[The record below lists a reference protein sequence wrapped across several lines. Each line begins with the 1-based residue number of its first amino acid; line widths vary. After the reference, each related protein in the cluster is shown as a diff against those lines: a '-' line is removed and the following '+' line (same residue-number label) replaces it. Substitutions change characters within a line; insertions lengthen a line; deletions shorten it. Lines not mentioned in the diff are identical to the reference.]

1 MELEAL
7 LGAEFTSLGNAV
19 ADWRQMRNKLETL
32 AADARSQLRG
42 RAEKADWAGVNSEV
56 TRSFIRKT
64 VGEIE
69 DAHTQAE
76 SIYSI
81 LKDTCAELAHYRDS
95 LEFKVAEADWCH
107 IRVKATGGGSFEV
120 SAKDGAQVP
129 QPTLDRFRDDVAAL
143 LKRATESDSS
153 AKEALCAL
161 VDQSKYGFSD
171 ARYRDRDEAAKALDD
186 AERAAALA
194 EDPAKAAELNRLLK
208 RHRGDSLFA
217 ERFATELGPEG
228 TLAYW
233 LAVNDPGRLQPADLG
248 ELQKNLSTTLALAT
262 HSDSAA
268 MDRWERALIAA
279 GPGAVG
285 KEPGGPVGFQVMS
298 NLMRYGDYDDSF
310 LTEYGAQLVAED
322 RRRSD
327 GGEDPGWD
335 TDGSYGLNP
344 NGPDGGLD
352 PMTGY
357 LKGLARNPEAATDF
371 LTEGPSGK
379 TNFHYLFN
387 DRVWPKEYDVGGE
400 ELPTGKNHLAQAIAA
415 GATGTPVGEPIPR
428 DLPPH
433 NERQVKLFE
442 DVVHT
447 IAKDGGK
454 LTDNGYMSDSLGKMT
469 AHYLPDINRA
479 ISDDTYGDTP
489 KLYPLTGAQASPS
502 HLDITRFLVSLGQN
516 PEGYATVELGQKQY
530 AANLMD
536 YHLNPDLPEGERYIE
551 TSESPESAIRR
562 IAEQSGEV
570 AATLAIGRQEAV
582 LGPAN
587 QKDEDFIQSMAQGKN
602 LASGAIGVGIGV
614 GTSFVASPLAAA
626 VSAEA
631 ASTASSMVLEE
642 VFQANEAKNQEG
654 SAYAAGEKWQDSRNT
669 NIALHQK
676 AAFLAAKAQDS
687 PYRGDVAD
695 WAQEGTNKGF
705 SNAGTNAE
713 KMAGD
718 LETDI

>member
-19 ADWRQMRNKLETL
+19 SDWRQMRNNLETL

-129 QPTLDRFRDDVAAL
+129 QPTLDRFRDDIAAL
-143 LKRATESDSS
+143 LKKATESDSS
-153 AKEALCAL
+153 AKVALCAL

-208 RHRGDSLFA
+208 SHRGDSLFA

-536 YHLNPDLPEGERYIE
+536 YHLDPGLPADKRLIQ
-551 TSESPESAIRR
+551 TSESPEQAIRR
-562 IAEQSGEV
+562 IAEQSGEISGTM
-570 AATLAIGRQEAV
+570 AAGRQEAV
-582 LGPAN
+582 LGSAHER
-587 QKDEDFIQSMAQGKN
+587 DESFTHALAQGKN
-602 LASGAIGVGIGV
+602 LASGAIGTGIGI
-614 GTSFVASPLAAA
+614 GTAFVASPVAGATAAG
-626 VSAEA
+626 A
-631 ASTASSMVLEE
+631 ASTASDMVLEE
-642 VFQANEAKNQEG
+642 IFQANESGHKERVGYLAGGKWEATQNEQVKI
-654 SAYAAGEKWQDSRNT
+654 AQRAAR
-669 NIALHQK
+669 
-676 AAFLAAKAQDS
+676 LASEAHDS
-687 PYRGDVAD
+687 PYKDDVAD
-695 WAQEGTNKGF
+695 WARNGTADGF
-705 SNAGTNAE
+705 GRAHTNLE
-713 KMAGD
+713 RMAGD
-718 LETDI
+718 LETDV